1 MTNKLLDILLLFF
14 LIIFSFF
21 IPFYYGNKGI
31 FPIDTLGFFDSS
43 YNILLGRHPIKDFWI
58 FSGIFVDYSQALF
71 FKIFGLNWSSYV
83 IHSAFIN
90 SCITIFFFSFYLK
103 KNSIFICA
111 FFMPYAFRYYVIHS
125 QAHHSLTFIH

>member
-1 MTNKLLDILLLFF
+1 MRNKLLNSLLLFF

-31 FPIDTLGFFDSS
+31 FPVDTLGFFDSS

-71 FKIFGLNWSSYV
+71 FKIFGLHWSSYV

-90 SCITIFFFSFYLK
+90 SCITIFFF
-103 KNSIFICA
+103 IF
-111 FFMPYAFRYYVIHS
+111 FVLFVK
-125 QAHHSLTFIH
+125 

>member
-1 MTNKLLDILLLFF
+1 MNNLDLYHNRALKVSSNLEETLAKLDTIQEGLDSKDKKPSSKETLDKLLDILLLFF
-14 LIIFSFF
+14 LITFSFF

-71 FKIFGLNWSSYV
+71 F
-83 IHSAFIN
+83 
-90 SCITIFFFSFYLK
+90 
-103 KNSIFICA
+103 
-111 FFMPYAFRYYVIHS
+111 
-125 QAHHSLTFIH
+125 

>member
-58 FSGIFVDYSQALF
+58 FSGVFVDYLQALF
-71 FKIFGLNWSSYV
+71 FKIFGLSWSSYNPFCV
-83 IHSAFIN
+83 YQYLYFYILL
-90 SCITIFFFSFYLK
+90 FFF
-103 KNSIFICA
+103 I
-111 FFMPYAFRYYVIHS
+111 
-125 QAHHSLTFIH
+125 